1 MTEHLCALI
10 THNEARKAKKLET
23 LMLELASDSKTE
35 INNIENVNRDDVW
48 STDDDE
54 KPVII
59 DGVDQ
64 KTGKM
69 VEFTE
74 SWVNID
80 TTRYSINNEIVY
92 TGVKLLSI

>member
-1 MTEHLCALI
+1 MKVEKEFLQAKIHLQKEKEKKELLTEHLCALI
-10 THNEARKAKKLET
+10 THNETRKAKKLET

-35 INNIENVNRDDVW
+35 VNNIDNVNRDDIW

-54 KPVII
+54 KPVIV

-74 SWVNID
+74 S
-80 TTRYSINNEIVY
+80 
-92 TGVKLLSI
+92 